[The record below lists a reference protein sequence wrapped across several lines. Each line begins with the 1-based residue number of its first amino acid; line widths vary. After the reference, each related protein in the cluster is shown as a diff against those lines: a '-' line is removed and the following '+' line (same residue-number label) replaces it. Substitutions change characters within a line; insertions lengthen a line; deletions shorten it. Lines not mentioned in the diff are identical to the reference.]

1 MSAELLSLFS
11 TLSPRNQKKFLKEAK
26 LLLKQN
32 HDNRPRRLPSPY
44 MLFSK
49 DHRAEATAWCEQ
61 HSERTDSNKIPPGAV
76 MKRLGAL
83 WKEAKQ
89 SGNDSKYIQMRKE
102 IETGQVSSTSED
114 TTSKETTTVEKS
126 AVVEENTTVVEKS
139 STKKKPATKKKPVTK
154 KKPTTKKKPA
164 TKKKPVAKKEIV
176 ESTGPT
182 MFDDGDESDYSTD
195 SSDF

>member
-32 HDNRPRRLPSPY
+32 HDSRPRRLPSPY

-49 DHRAEATAWCEQ
+49 EHRAEATAWCEE
-61 HSERTDSNKIPPGAV
+61 HSERTESNKIPPGAV
-76 MKRLGAL
+76 MKRLGVL
-83 WKEAKQ
+83 WKEAKK

-114 TTSKETTTVEKS
+114 TTSKETTIVEKPT
-126 AVVEENTTVVEKS
+126 VVKENTAVVEKS
-139 STKKKPATKKKPVTK
+139 STKKKPVTK

-164 TKKKPVAKKEIV
+164 TKKETV